1 MILSPFHFL
10 SKPVEK
16 RLSLML
22 LGLIVVIVVLL
33 RFFDAPL
40 KNETCPQ
47 GIVSFELAKDLGRSV
62 VIIDSW
68 DSFAKASAKRSMT
81 LDFLFLVVYGLFIGL
96 MIHKVNRVWG
106 PSRFHTVGIALIY
119 LVFIASFFDILEN
132 IALLLLLN
140 GSLEQIWS
148 STAFYFAILKFF
160 ILALALVFI
169 ITSATAILLNK
180 NRTL

>member
-1 MILSPFHFL
+1 MRLSPFHYL
-10 SKPVEK
+10 SKSTEK
-16 RLSLML
+16 KLSLIL
-22 LGLIVVIVVLL
+22 FGLMVVIVVLMRL
-33 RFFDAPL
+33 FDAPL
-40 KNETCPQ
+40 KNEASPQ
-47 GIVSFELAKDLGRSV
+47 GIVSFELAKDVDWSV
-62 VIIDSW
+62 AIIDSW

-96 MIHKVNRVWG
+96 MIHKVNSVWRS
-106 PSRFHTVGIALIY
+106 SRFHTVGIALIY

-169 ITSATAILLNK
+169 IISATAILLNK